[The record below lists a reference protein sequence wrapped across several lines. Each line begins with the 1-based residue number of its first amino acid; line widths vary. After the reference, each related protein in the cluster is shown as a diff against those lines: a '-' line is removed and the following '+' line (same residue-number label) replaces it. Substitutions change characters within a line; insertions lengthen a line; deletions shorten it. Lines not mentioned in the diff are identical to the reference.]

1 MRWSLTLSAAALQG
15 ALLINAIPGRK
26 DAHWKELAPIPLF
39 PRQEHTAVPLN
50 ATHLAILGG
59 IIPGSSPSNPFPTTP
74 LIQLYSISTN
84 AWVSLPDLPVPLN
97 HPNAAAVDGKIYLL
111 GGLSDEV
118 GDGVW
123 RGDGRSFVFDFASFA
138 WSELPAMDEANG
150 DVPRGSAA
158 VGVDSDTGIVYLAGG
173 MTKLPLVEGQGHQE
187 SVDHVSA
194 FDTRQGRWV
203 TREQFA
209 RGRDEAEVA
218 KIRTMPGKRD
228 HAAAAVVDGVL
239 YVLGGRVDGQENVR
253 GEVFALDL
261 KGLLEGTGGKGKG
274 KGKGKDED
282 VQGWVTKRAR
292 MPTPRGGVCGAA
304 VGGKVY
310 VFGGEGNA
318 EEGSEG
324 VFDQVEAYDTRR
336 DRWESAGRMRVPRHG
351 TAAAAVGRG
360 IYIPGGG
367 VKLGGAPVDTFDV
380 FYP

>member
-1 MRWSLTLSAAALQG
+1 MRWNLTLSAAALQG
-15 ALLINAIPGRK
+15 AVLVNAIPGREGG
-26 DAHWKELAPIPLF
+26 HWKELASIPLF
-39 PRQEHTAVPLN
+39 PRQEHTALSLN
-50 ATHLAILGG
+50 TTHLAILGG

-74 LIQLYSISTN
+74 LIQLYSIPTN
-84 AWVSLPDLPVPLN
+84 TWVSLPDLPLPLN

-111 GGLSDEV
+111 GGLNDEA

-123 RGDGRSFVFDFASFA
+123 RGDGRSWVFDFASLA
-138 WSELPAMDEANG
+138 WSELPAMEEANG

-158 VGVDSDTGIVYLAGG
+158 VGVDPDTGIIYLAGG
-173 MTKLPLVEGQGHQE
+173 MTRLPVVEGQGNQE

-203 TREQFA
+203 TREEFA
-209 RGRDEAEVA
+209 RGRSEAEVA
-218 KIRTMPGKRD
+218 QIRTMPGRRD
-228 HAAAAVVDGVL
+228 HAAVAVVDGVL

-261 KGLLEGTGGKGKG
+261 KGLLESKSGKGKG
-274 KGKGKDED
+274 NGKK

-310 VFGGEGNA
+310 VFGGEGNP

-324 VFDQVEAYDTRR
+324 VFDQVEVYDTRR
-336 DRWESAGRMRVPRHG
+336 DRWESVGRMRAPRHG
-351 TAAAAVGRG
+351 TAAVAVGGG

-367 VKLGGAPVDTFDV
+367 VRLGGAPVDTFDV